1 MAINSTS
8 NKEFPVKIIGGTT
21 KKPCATLINDKQ
33 GYHFSWV
40 GDEIISLDLD
50 GLVRVNFARD
60 TIYYLTRSSK
70 SRPGSGRK
78 SF

>member
-8 NKEFPVKIIGGTT
+8 NKEFLVKIIGGTT
-21 KKPCATLINDKQ
+21 KKSCATLINDKQ
-33 GYHFSWV
+33 GYHFSRM